1 MSSALAKDYENP
13 MKVPRLVKCV
23 VNIGV
28 GQGGEKLRKAF
39 DVLEMLTGQTPVET
53 IATTTNAEFGIRE
66 GQPVGCKVT
75 LRGQKA
81 FDFLEK
87 AFWVKENRL
96 SEKSFDDHGN
106 VNFGIHDYTDFK
118 EASYDPNI
126 GVFGM
131 DISIVIGRKGIR
143 IANRKKNKK
152 SIPPELKMTK
162 EESIDFMENE
172 FDLEVYES

>member
-13 MKVPRLVKCV
+13 MKEPRLVKCV

-28 GQGGEKLRKAF
+28 GQGGEKLRKGF

-53 IATTTNAEFGIRE
+53 IAGTTNAEFGIRE

-75 LRGQKA
+75 LRGQRA

-87 AFWVKENRL
+87 AFWVKENSL
-96 SEKSFDDHGN
+96 PEKSFDEHGN
-106 VNFGIHDYTDFK
+106 VNFGIQDYTDFK
-118 EASYDPNI
+118 EASYDPDI

-131 DISIVIGRKGIR
+131 DISIVTGRKGLR
-143 IANRKKNKK
+143 VSKRRKNKK
-152 SIPPELKMTK
+152 NIPEEHKMTK
-162 EESIDFMENE
+162 EEAIDFLESE